1 VQGEVRKA
9 KKGLSGLMPC
19 ALSLA
24 PFSNIGYKR
33 CRTYLFKEITAMNIV
48 VCVKNVPFT
57 QEVDLVL
64 DTSRQD
70 IRTDNL
76 VYVINEWDNYAVEEA
91 IRIKEQTG
99 GHVTAVTLGKE
110 ADEEV
115 LRRCLAMGADEAI
128 RIEPGSL
135 KPDAFMAAAILAA
148 VVKTLPHDL
157 VLTGVQSD
165 DFNNGITGGLMA
177 ERLGLAHAAVVNG
190 LKPSGGKAQITIELE
205 GGQDEASLVD
215 LPALFAI
222 QTGINE
228 PRYVSI
234 MGIRKAAKK
243 EIKVIQAE
251 ALGLPAADLQ
261 PGLIMEEIFMP
272 PETEGAEMLQGDAGS
287 LADQIVR
294 IIREKGVSL

>member
-1 VQGEVRKA
+1 
-9 KKGLSGLMPC
+9 L
-19 ALSLA
+19 
-24 PFSNIGYKR
+24 
-33 CRTYLFKEITAMNIV
+33 EIKDMNIV

-57 QEVDLVL
+57 QEADLVL
-64 DTSRQD
+64 DASRQD
-70 IRTDNL
+70 VRKDNL

-115 LRRCLAMGADEAI
+115 LRRCLAMGADEAV
-128 RIEPGSL
+128 RIEPGNL
-135 KPDAFMAAAILAA
+135 QPDAFMTAAILAS

-157 VLTGVQSD
+157 VFTGVQSD
-165 DFNNGITGGLMA
+165 DFNHGIIGALMA
-177 ERLGLAHAAVVNG
+177 ERLGLAHAAVVNSIQPG
-190 LKPSGGKAQITIELE
+190 NGKALITIELE
-205 GGQDEASLVD
+205 GGQDEMSRVT

-222 QTGINE
+222 QTGIND

-251 ALGLPAADLQ
+251 GLGLPSADLQ
-261 PGLIMEEIFMP
+261 PDLILEEMFMP

-294 IIREKGVSL
+294 IIREKGVNL

>member
-1 VQGEVRKA
+1 
-9 KKGLSGLMPC
+9 
-19 ALSLA
+19 
-24 PFSNIGYKR
+24 
-33 CRTYLFKEITAMNIV
+33 MNII

-64 DTSRQD
+64 DASKQD
-70 IRTDNL
+70 VKKDNL
-76 VYVINEWDNYAVEEA
+76 VYVINEWDNYAIEEA
-91 IRIKEQTG
+91 IRIKEETG

-128 RIEPGSL
+128 RVERGDL
-135 KPDAFMAAAILAA
+135 NPDASMIAAILSA
-148 VVKTLPHDL
+148 VVKTIPHDII
-157 VLTGVQSD
+157 LTGVQSD
-165 DFNNGITGGLMA
+165 DLNNGITGSLIA
-177 ERLGLAHAAVVNG
+177 ERLGLVHAAVVNS
-190 LKPSGGKAQITIELE
+190 LKISEGKAQISIELE
-205 GGQDEASLVD
+205 GGQDEMSQVT

-234 MGIRKAAKK
+234 MGIRKASKK
-243 EIKVIQAE
+243 EIKVIDASG
-251 ALGLPAADLQ
+251 LGLPGEDLQ
-261 PGLIMEEIFMP
+261 PSLIMEEMFMP

-287 LADQIVR
+287 LADQIIR

>member
-1 VQGEVRKA
+1 
-9 KKGLSGLMPC
+9 
-19 ALSLA
+19 
-24 PFSNIGYKR
+24 
-33 CRTYLFKEITAMNIV
+33 MNII

-64 DTSRQD
+64 EGSKQD
-70 IRTDNL
+70 IRKDNL
-76 VYVINEWDNYAVEEA
+76 VYVINEWDNYAIEEA
-91 IRIKEQTG
+91 IRIKEQSG
-99 GHVTAVTLGKE
+99 GHVTAITLGKE

-128 RIEPGSL
+128 RIEPGGL
-135 KPDAFMAAAILAA
+135 KPDAFMTSAILTA
-148 VVKTLPHDL
+148 VIKTLPHDL

-177 ERLGLAHAAVVNG
+177 ERLGLAHASVVNG
-190 LKPSGGKAQITIELE
+190 IKPSDGRAQITIELE
-205 GGQDEASLVD
+205 GGQDEMSQVT

-234 MGIRKAAKK
+234 MGIRKASKK

-251 ALGLPAADLQ
+251 GLGLPPADLQ
-261 PGLIMEEIFMP
+261 PGLIMEEMFMP
-272 PETEGAEMLQGDAGS
+272 PETEGAEMLQGDAAS
-287 LADQIVR
+287 LADKIIG
-294 IIREKGVSL
+294 IIREKGVNL

>member
-1 VQGEVRKA
+1 
-9 KKGLSGLMPC
+9 
-19 ALSLA
+19 
-24 PFSNIGYKR
+24 
-33 CRTYLFKEITAMNIV
+33 MNII

-64 DTSRQD
+64 DASRQD
-70 IRTDNL
+70 IRKDNL
-76 VYVINEWDNYAVEEA
+76 VYVINEWDNYAIEEA
-91 IRIKEQTG
+91 IRIKENSG

-128 RIEPGSL
+128 RIEPGNL
-135 KPDAFMAAAILAA
+135 KPDPFITSAILSA

-165 DFNNGITGGLMA
+165 DFNNGVTGGLMA
-177 ERLGLAHAAVVNG
+177 ERLGLAHASVVNSI
-190 LKPSGGKAQITIELE
+190 KPSSGNAEITIELE
-205 GGQDEASLVD
+205 GGQDEASRVS
-215 LPALFAI
+215 LPALLSI

-234 MGIRKAAKK
+234 MGIRKASKK
-243 EIKVIQAE
+243 EIKVIQAKG
-251 ALGLPAADLQ
+251 LGLSANDLQ
-261 PGLIMEEIFMP
+261 PALTMEEVFLP
-272 PETEGAEMLQGDAGS
+272 LETEGAEMLQGDAGS
-287 LADQIVR
+287 IADQIIR